1 MCTEGGGLLS
11 HRLVFFLNGT
21 ITSKQNAFSFQKPVW
36 GSKEFRSFVFMPT
49 DYPWA
54 TVRAV
59 RLVLWCESS
68 SEMIWRSQWGK
79 VKIEVES
86 DWVTGAGVGL
96 EAGHRARQA
105 AWPRRDP
112 ESHWGWDK
120 KSLVQQDVWFP
131 RGKASLSSCAALTA
145 TLLTGHVFLLFKP
158 FPS

>member
-1 MCTEGGGLLS
+1 MSLFFNLFLSVNYLIFNWLIIHSQIEGIMKVCLLNNNLLPSLPLPLGHHVHRGGGLLS

-68 SEMIWRSQWGK
+68 SKMI
-79 VKIEVES
+79 
-86 DWVTGAGVGL
+86 
-96 EAGHRARQA
+96 
-105 AWPRRDP
+105 
-112 ESHWGWDK
+112 
-120 KSLVQQDVWFP
+120 
-131 RGKASLSSCAALTA
+131 
-145 TLLTGHVFLLFKP
+145 
-158 FPS
+158 